1 MSQAGLDTNPDKSV
15 DTALAAR
22 SMLYSLFAKALS
34 HPGEDLVADFVSG
47 QFDADVKGLMKETG
61 YALAP
66 GASVIVTATPHDLEI
81 AYATA
86 FEAGLP
92 KVSLREANYIR
103 EGEKVLFED
112 LFRFYDHF
120 GLDTSS
126 GALREWPDHI
136 AVELEFM
143 HYLTWLEADESASSA
158 PLRLAQKDFLE
169 RRTGAW
175 VEELAERL
183 EQKKISA
190 PWPQIARLLVT
201 FITQERSMLKS
212 L

>member
-1 MSQAGLDTNPDKSV
+1 MSQDTMVKSV
-15 DTALAAR
+15 DTVLAAR
-22 SMLYSLFAKALS
+22 SSLYSLFAKALS
-34 HPGEDLVADFVSG
+34 HPSEDVLADFVSG
-47 QFDADVKGLMKETG
+47 QFDADVTGLMQEAG
-61 YALAP
+61 YEPSAEAGVALTN
-66 GASVIVTATPHDLEI
+66 SPHDLEV

-143 HYLTWLEADESASSA
+143 HYLTWLEADTSASANSA
-158 PLRLAQKDFLE
+158 PLQLAQRDFLE
-169 RRTGAW
+169 RHTGAW
-175 VEELAERL
+175 AEELATRL
-183 EQKKISA
+183 EQKNIPA
-190 PWPQIARLLVT
+190 PWPGIAQLLVT
-201 FITQERSMLKS
+201 FITQENSMLKS
-212 L
+212 LQ

>member
-1 MSQAGLDTNPDKSV
+1 MSQTLSDTRTNA

-22 SMLYSLFAKALS
+22 SMLYALFARALS
-34 HPGEDLVADFVSG
+34 HPDKDILADFASG
-47 QFDADVKGLMKETG
+47 QFDADVKGLMEEAGHTT
-61 YALAP
+61 
-66 GASVIVTATPHDLEI
+66 SSEVRVIVTVPPHELKI
-81 AYATA
+81 AYATT

-103 EGEKVLFED
+103 KGEKVLFED

-143 HYLTWLEADESASSA
+143 HYLTWLEAGARTDSA
-158 PLRLAQKDFLE
+158 PLRLAQRDFLE
-169 RRTGAW
+169 RHTGAW
-175 VEELAERL
+175 VEELADRL
-183 EQKKISA
+183 KQKSIPA
-190 PWPQIARLLVT
+190 PWPQVARLLMT
-201 FITQERSMLKS
+201 FISKERSILKS
-212 L
+212 LK

>member
-1 MSQAGLDTNPDKSV
+1 MSQTNLDERV
-15 DTALAAR
+15 DTVLVAR
-22 SMLYSLFAKALS
+22 CRLYSLFAKALS
-34 HPGEDLVADFVSG
+34 HPSEDVLADFVSG
-47 QFDADVKGLMKETG
+47 QFDADVTGLMKEAG
-61 YALAP
+61 HSP
-66 GASVIVTATPHDLEI
+66 GTEARTTLTDTPRDLEV

-143 HYLTWLEADESASSA
+143 HYLTWLEAEAGTNAA
-158 PLRLAQKDFLE
+158 PLQLAQKDFLE
-169 RRTGAW
+169 RHTGAW
-175 VEELAERL
+175 AEELATRL
-183 EQKKISA
+183 EQKLIPA
-190 PWPQIARLLVT
+190 PWPHVARRLVT
-201 FITQERSMLKS
+201 FITEEQSMLKS
-212 L
+212 LQ